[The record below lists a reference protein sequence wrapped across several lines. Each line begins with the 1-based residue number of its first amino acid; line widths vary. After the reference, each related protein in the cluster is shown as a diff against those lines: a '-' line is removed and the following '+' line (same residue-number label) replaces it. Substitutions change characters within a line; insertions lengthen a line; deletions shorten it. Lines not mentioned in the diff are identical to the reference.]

1 MQRCAEIMFD
11 PLTYSSQTC
20 GELRS
25 KQGWGVSDYQ
35 VSIVFSISDKFYYK
49 TEPKSVDGYVW

>member
-49 TEPKSVDGYVW
+49 TEPKSVDG